1 MPASRVLVG
10 GGLCAYTPQIAPIF
24 SRDGEP
30 AQQPSGSAQ
39 SVRYLV
45 WHEADRR
52 GHPVTK
58 LSPSGAVASE
68 PLDLASTDP
77 RTSKLIG
84 QHVGNYVI
92 DRQLARGGM
101 GAVFVAKHPRLG
113 REVAVKFL
121 DAEIS
126 ARVELS
132 QRFLSEA
139 QVTASLNHPNIV
151 DILDF
156 GELEG
161 RLYYVMELL
170 RGQSLAAHMEEHGRF
185 SLSDTFDIIRQIC
198 NALEAAHGAG
208 VVHRDLKPANIIV
221 LEGSPVRIKLVDFGV
236 AKLMTTNE
244 GHTRNGQVLGTPSH
258 MAPEQAMGNIQ
269 LITPQTDLYS
279 LGVIAFEMLTGAP
292 PFEHESEFMLMIM
305 HVRDPVPSIRERV
318 GSIPES
324 VADLIEGCLAKS
336 PKDRPRSAQYL
347 GEQLR
352 SALEEA
358 PALNQGLDDLQV
370 PTRLRKPPSAQTN
383 FGATLA
389 HSGDRTQLDGEAVGD
404 VGKEHSET
412 AIDFGELGTSVEAA
426 VKNNRARLGTQ
437 PTLHSERDLGAP
449 EPVVFSPVDPGTKTL
464 ASAGAMTTKSAPTRA
479 LERAPLVVPLALHAV
494 EPARAE
500 SARLQPVSEQKP
512 EPAAATLKSASADAH
527 ELSGT
532 GQGTL
537 DVLMARLQRK
547 GDFPA
552 FAQSV
557 GEVSVKAD
565 ANSAFSA
572 SQLGES
578 ILKDYALTAK
588 LLRVINSTYGGR
600 FGGKIF
606 SIRHAIVL
614 LGFDRIRS
622 LALGIS
628 LFKSAGKG
636 GQSRS
641 VSDSAVAS
649 IVSGEIA
656 RSLAGDA
663 RVNDEEAMVCGM
675 FRNLGRHLV
684 IVYLPEFFEKIQ
696 QACAVDRLSERAACE
711 RVLGISFSKV
721 GAAVAQNWHL
731 PPGVI
736 GAISARTSSG
746 SAMVTSEDR
755 SNALAE
761 FANELCEIIA
771 SESPATRGAAIS
783 DLLGRHR
790 RLLTLNEADVLKLVS
805 DVEGVFQQRYAA
817 VLGLETGASRFL
829 TNVAIMNAPP
839 GEAPASSSLA
849 KAHERGVSHAHD
861 EGVSQVREVIIDQS
875 ARAKPVVARLEL
887 GRKPA
892 QSKASQAEV
901 DRPLTPIE
909 SEIEKVRAALAC
921 FTPAD
926 QVLNLAFKTW
936 SQHTGLK
943 RLLLLVA
950 TPSRDELV
958 IRAGLHE
965 DLDALTKELRLGI
978 KPVRGASNVFQNAYN
993 SVKDVVVPDVF
1004 LAQAT
1009 SSVPQRYYEM
1019 LGSTAFALYA
1029 CGGKG
1034 CPAALLLAHTD
1045 SAELLATP
1053 TQLQQLAALKPLFAQ
1068 AAARK

>member
-1 MPASRVLVG
+1 M
-10 GGLCAYTPQIAPIF
+10 
-24 SRDGEP
+24 
-30 AQQPSGSAQ
+30 
-39 SVRYLV
+39 
-45 WHEADRR
+45 
-52 GHPVTK
+52 TK
-58 LSPSGAVASE
+58 LSASGAVASE

-84 QHVGNYVI
+84 QHVGNYII
-92 DRQLARGGM
+92 DRPLARGGM

-170 RGQSLAAHMEEHGRF
+170 RGQSLAAHMEEHGRS
-185 SLSDTFDIIRQIC
+185 SLSETFNIIRQIC
-198 NALEAAHGAG
+198 NALDAAHGAG

-236 AKLMTTNE
+236 AKLMTTGE

-318 GSIPES
+318 GNIPENI
-324 VADLIEGCLAKS
+324 AHLIEGCLAKS
-336 PKDRPRSAQYL
+336 PNDRPRSARYL
-347 GEQLR
+347 GEQLQ

-358 PALNQGLDDLQV
+358 PVPNEGRDELQV
-370 PTRLRKPPSAQTN
+370 LTKPRKPPSAQTN
-383 FGATLA
+383 FGVTLA
-389 HSGDRTQLDGEAVGD
+389 YSGDRTQLDGNAVVD
-404 VGKEHSET
+404 VGTVLQET
-412 AIDFGELGTSVEAA
+412 TFDLGELGASVEDA
-426 VKNNRARLGTQ
+426 VKNDRAHLGAQ
-437 PTLHSERDLGAP
+437 PTLQSERDLGARAP
-449 EPVVFSPVDPGTKTL
+449 AGFTSVAPSTTTL
-464 ASAGAMTTKSAPTRA
+464 ACAGAMTTKSAPTRA
-479 LERAPLVVPLALHAV
+479 LERAPVVVPLALPAV
-494 EPARAE
+494 ERPRAVPQAE
-500 SARLQPVSEQKP
+500 SNQEL
-512 EPAAATLKSASADAH
+512 AAATLKSARASVSEASA
-527 ELSGT
+527 T

-552 FAQSV
+552 FAKSV
-557 GEVSVKAD
+557 GEVSAKAD

-588 LLRVINSTYGGR
+588 LLRVINSTYAGR

-636 GQSRS
+636 AQSRS

-663 RVNDEEAMVCGM
+663 RVNDEEAMVCAM

-684 IVYLPEFFEKIQ
+684 IVYLPEFFEKVQ
-696 QACAVDRLSERAACE
+696 QACAVDGLSERTACE

-721 GAAVAQNWHL
+721 GTAVAQNWHL

-746 SAMVTSEDR
+746 SAMATSEDR

-771 SESPATRGAAIS
+771 SESPGTRGTAIS
-783 DLLGRHR
+783 DLLARHR

-817 VLGLETGASRFL
+817 VLGLEAGASRFL

-839 GEAPASSSLA
+839 AEEPPSSSLA
-849 KAHERGVSHAHD
+849 QAHQEGIMQD
-861 EGVSQVREVIIDQS
+861 PEEGVSQVREVITAQA

-892 QSKASQAEV
+892 QSTLSQTEA

-909 SEIEKVRAALAC
+909 REIEKIRAALAA

-926 QVLNLAFKTW
+926 QVLNVAFKTW

-965 DLDALTKELRLGI
+965 DLDALTKELRVGI

-993 SVKDVVVPDVF
+993 SVKDLVVPDVF

-1053 TQLQQLAALKPLFAQ
+1053 TQLQELATLRPLFAQ

>member
-1 MPASRVLVG
+1 
-10 GGLCAYTPQIAPIF
+10 
-24 SRDGEP
+24 
-30 AQQPSGSAQ
+30 
-39 SVRYLV
+39 
-45 WHEADRR
+45 
-52 GHPVTK
+52 VTK
-58 LSPSGAVASE
+58 LSASGGVASE

-84 QHVGNYVI
+84 QHVGNYII
-92 DRQLARGGM
+92 DRPLARGGM

-170 RGQSLAAHMEEHGRF
+170 RGQSLAAHMEEHGRS
-185 SLSDTFDIIRQIC
+185 SLSETFNIIRQIC
-198 NALEAAHGAG
+198 NALDAAHGAG

-236 AKLMTTNE
+236 AKLMTTGE

-318 GSIPES
+318 GNIPENI
-324 VADLIEGCLAKS
+324 AHLIEGCLAKS
-336 PKDRPRSAQYL
+336 PNDRPRSARYL
-347 GEQLR
+347 GEQLQ

-358 PALNQGLDDLQV
+358 PVPNEGRDELQV
-370 PTRLRKPPSAQTN
+370 LTKPRKPPSAQTN
-383 FGATLA
+383 FGVTLA
-389 HSGDRTQLDGEAVGD
+389 HWGDRTQLDGEAVVD
-404 VGKEHSET
+404 VGKANYET
-412 AIDFGELGTSVEAA
+412 AIDLGELGASVEEA
-426 VKNNRARLGTQ
+426 VKNDRTRLGAQ
-437 PTLHSERDLGAP
+437 ATLHSERDLGAP
-449 EPVVFSPVDPGTKTL
+449 EPVVFSRVDPGTKTL

-479 LERAPLVVPLALHAV
+479 LEQEPLRQEVEAPRPHAPSIA
-494 EPARAE
+494 EPSQARA
-500 SARLQPVSEQKP
+500 QPVSEQKQ
-512 EPAAATLKSASADAH
+512 EHRAATLKSASADVH
-527 ELSGT
+527 EVSGT

-614 LGFDRIRS
+614 LGFDRIRT

-636 GQSRS
+636 AQSRS

-656 RSLAGDA
+656 RALAADA
-663 RVNDEEAMVCGM
+663 RVNDEEAMVCAM

-684 IVYLPEFFEKIQ
+684 IVYLPEFFEKVR
-696 QACAVDRLSERAACE
+696 QACVAHRLSERAACE

-721 GAAVAQNWHL
+721 GSAVAQNWHL
-731 PPGVI
+731 PLGVI

-746 SAMVTSEDR
+746 SAMATSEDR

-771 SESPATRGAAIS
+771 SESSATRGAAIS

-790 RLLTLNEADVLKLVS
+790 RLLTLSEADVLKLVS
-805 DVEGVFQQRYAA
+805 DVEGVFQQRYAS
-817 VLGLETGASRFL
+817 VLGLEAGASRFL

-839 GEAPASSSLA
+839 VEEPAFSSATEVHREGIS
-849 KAHERGVSHAHD
+849 EVRE
-861 EGVSQVREVIIDQS
+861 EGVSQVREVVTDHS
-875 ARAKPVVARLEL
+875 GRVKPLVARLEL
-887 GRKPA
+887 GRKPGPA
-892 QSKASQAEV
+892 KTSQAEA
-901 DRPLTPIE
+901 DRPLTPTE
-909 SEIEKVRAALAC
+909 REIEKVRAALAA
-921 FTPAD
+921 FAPAD
-926 QVLNLAFKTW
+926 QVLNLALRTW

-950 TPSRDELV
+950 TSSRDELV

-978 KPVRGASNVFQNAYN
+978 KPTRGASNVFQNAYN

-1004 LAQAT
+1004 LGQAT

-1034 CPAALLLAHTD
+1034 RPPAILLAHTD

-1053 TQLQQLAALKPLFAQ
+1053 TQLQELAALRPLLAQ
-1068 AAARK
+1068 AAASK

>member
-1 MPASRVLVG
+1 M
-10 GGLCAYTPQIAPIF
+10 
-24 SRDGEP
+24 
-30 AQQPSGSAQ
+30 
-39 SVRYLV
+39 
-45 WHEADRR
+45 
-52 GHPVTK
+52 TK
-58 LSPSGAVASE
+58 LSPSGALASE

-84 QHVGNYVI
+84 QHVGNYII
-92 DRQLARGGM
+92 DRPLARGGM

-113 REVAVKFL
+113 REVAIKFL

-185 SLSDTFDIIRQIC
+185 SLNETFNIIRQIC
-198 NALEAAHGAG
+198 NALDAAHGAG

-221 LEGSPVRIKLVDFGV
+221 LEGLPVKIKLVDFGV
-236 AKLMTTNE
+236 AKLMTTSE

-324 VADLIEGCLAKS
+324 IAHLIEGCLAKS

-352 SALEEA
+352 NALEEA
-358 PALNQGLDDLQV
+358 PAPNEGLDELQGL
-370 PTRLRKPPSAQTN
+370 TRARKPPSAQTN

-389 HSGDRTQLDGEAVGD
+389 HSGDRTQLDGEAVVD
-404 VGKEHSET
+404 VGKAQYAT
-412 AIDFGELGTSVEAA
+412 AIDLGELGASVEAA
-426 VKNNRARLGTQ
+426 AKNDRARLGAQ
-437 PTLHSERDLGAP
+437 ATLHSERDLGAP
-449 EPVVFSPVDPGTKTL
+449 EPVVFSRVDPGTKTL
-464 ASAGAMTTKSAPTRA
+464 ASAGAMTTMSAPTRA
-479 LERAPLVVPLALHAV
+479 LEQEPLRQDLEDPRPPSLSLA
-494 EPARAE
+494 EPSQASVQLASDQGQE
-500 SARLQPVSEQKP
+500 H
-512 EPAAATLKSASADAH
+512 AAATLKSASADVH
-527 ELSGT
+527 EVSGT

-552 FAQSV
+552 FAKSV
-557 GEVSVKAD
+557 GEVSAKAD

-588 LLRVINSTYGGR
+588 LLRVINSTYAGR

-636 GQSRS
+636 AQSRS

-663 RVNDEEAMVCGM
+663 RVNDEEAMVCAM

-684 IVYLPEFFEKIQ
+684 IVYLPEFFEKVQ

-721 GAAVAQNWHL
+721 GTAVAQNWHL

-746 SAMVTSEDR
+746 SAMATSEDR

-771 SESPATRGAAIS
+771 SESPATRGAAMS

-817 VLGLETGASRFL
+817 VLGLEAGASRFL

-839 GEAPASSSLA
+839 AEEPPSSSLA
-849 KAHERGVSHAHD
+849 QVHQEGIMQD
-861 EGVSQVREVIIDQS
+861 PEEGVSQVREVITDQA

-892 QSKASQAEV
+892 HSKTSQAEM

-909 SEIEKVRAALAC
+909 REIEKIRAALAA

-993 SVKDVVVPDVF
+993 SVKDLVVPDVF

-1053 TQLQQLAALKPLFAQ
+1053 TQLQELATLRPLFAQ